1 MYGSPGGFRP
11 RGGGRAGG
19 GRGPPWIPSP
29 DASPHSPEQAGSS
42 SSSAAGGSRPNAHLR
57 NPSFSPSRIL
67 QREGPRSRAPP
78 ISVESVEA
86 AVAKAQR
93 DFLAAGQSVSAWK
106 VSQAAALALQLNS
119 WGSLGFGYHDVP
131 TLRQIQL
138 VEGKVNAFIHCF
150 VSVRRMTTVHDLDVE
165 ICRSE
170 GVEQF
175 EELGLGAL
183 LRQQLVQHYFSVP
196 SDVTEVCKIRV
207 EDLISR
213 LSVFLYRAK
222 NKEITVEE
230 FLDFLVQK
238 YSVATRENLGV
249 RIQSLGLYIKFIKG
263 ARRTEN
269 FALKSLRENGLQKEE
284 MESSLDAILHYMKP
298 LSSPSVDCSDSYK
311 KKGRKKSSGNEEK
324 LENQSEQRYEII
336 QIDSS
341 KVQKLEVT
349 NEDIRRFVATWK
361 EACQKHT
368 AAEVLALMLHIYGPS
383 EKQKRKM
390 LRLFLSY
397 PGVGLLNVAV
407 QSIKFGLLDIVG
419 EDNVQSIQ
427 HGLLDRVSEDNVV
440 NDTPTLLLADM
451 LDNDPLTESE
461 ATLVDESSTD
471 KIENRVT
478 VDDIVKQISAYFGLG
493 HLVPRQE
500 VLPLE
505 KRYVFRDCEIWLKT
519 QFSIKEFKDLGFG
532 NFLEFLNKHA
542 SLLPNEMHCF
552 LTEKCC
558 GNPSLEVSML
568 QQQLVVLLSQAAR
581 NLGSNGVLN
590 KQLISVLLRKQF
602 PSISFQILG
611 SELENISPDLLK
623 NQNNSGISC
632 SVYFSGM
639 LLGNCCNGNSLLNIE
654 NISTNSFEM
663 ITNMSHSTGSFS
675 AKDAIKCLLKAPL
688 LSDLQSW
695 SHWDLIFAPSL
706 GPLLDW
712 LLNEGYFGQLSCIVT
727 CDGRIL
733 RIDNS
738 ATFDEVL
745 EAFIQGSSFKVA
757 VKLLTLFAA
766 YGGAKNVPVSL
777 LKCYAKRAIEVII
790 KNTMDRTETETN
802 EEIPMHKN
810 SLQEQGMVDSA
821 DRGTLLVDSLCS
833 TSDNK
838 KGNKLR
844 KSFCR
849 TNEAY
854 AAASKIILN
863 CLGHLPSEFCSFAAE
878 ILVSGLQIVTHDA
891 AAIILSQCKRTD
903 ERVMLH
909 DIGLS
914 LGIVEWIED
923 YHEFSSAVAA
933 DLFTSPGTANSA
945 SETLCIEPSREQK
958 LSRQVSDS
966 VSSSDKPP
974 VDFKAHTEMLDGHE
988 QALEEDN
995 TMIVGTGES
1004 SKTVY
1009 NNLHSVGST
1018 NKEVQDANF
1027 LVETIRREEF
1037 GLDPDLQLAENSLL
1051 KKQHARLGRAL
1062 HCLSQELYSQD
1073 SHFLLELVQ
1082 NADDNS
1088 YPDNV
1093 QPTLVFILK
1102 STEIIVLNNEKGF
1115 SEQNI
1120 RALCDVGNSTKKG
1133 SSAGYIGQKG
1143 IGFKSVFRVT
1153 DAPEIHSNGFHV
1165 KFDISEGEIGFVC
1178 PTIIPPY
1185 DINHI
1190 ERQLLCDDQT
1200 DTTSWNTCIVL
1211 PFNSKLK
1218 QGMGINS
1225 VISMFS
1231 ELHPSLLL
1239 FLHRIQCIKFKN
1251 MLDDKLVVLRR
1262 ETLGDG
1268 MVMVSHGKEKMSW
1281 LVVSCN
1287 LQAHIIRHNVKTTK
1301 IAIAFTLQKSDNGD
1315 YKLHLDQQPVFA
1327 FLPLRKYGLKFI
1339 LQGDFVLP
1347 SSREEVDGDS
1357 AWNQWLLSEFPDL
1370 FIKAEK
1376 SFYELPCFQES
1387 PGKAVT
1393 VYMSFVPLVG
1403 EVHGFFSRLPRMI
1416 ISKLRMSNCLLLDG
1430 PTLEWVH
1437 PHMVL
1442 RGWDDQVHTLLPEG
1456 LLQQH
1461 LGLGYLNKDIIL
1473 SDSLARAL
1481 GIQEYGPELLIQ
1493 ILSSICHE
1501 QDGIR
1506 SMGLDW
1512 LALWLNAL
1520 YTTLS
1525 IDSSGHQSFASVGR
1539 ESHLLNR
1546 LREIPFIPLSD
1557 GSFGSMSEGPIWLPS
1572 DDLTSRFGGENI
1584 LQHFP
1589 GLSANLRVVT
1599 PFIFSTVAA
1608 KACNTEG
1615 TGVDNLISILHKIGL
1630 QLLSAH
1636 DIIKQHIM
1644 PSISDGIVGRED
1656 MNIMIEYLSFVMVHF
1671 QSVCSACHI
1680 EKADIISFLQTKPI
1694 ILTNHGYKCP
1704 NEEPIHFS
1712 KEFGNS
1718 IDIKKL
1724 IDDTDIKW
1732 NEIDAIYLK
1741 LPGFQLLSYGMMK
1754 WREFF
1759 QELGVN
1765 DFVQVVPVRKKAEDV
1780 FSANLRSMLPCGNHA
1795 AIELFVK
1802 DWESVELVQLLSA
1815 LSSKKH
1821 LEKCKYLLEV
1831 LDKMWDDC
1839 FSAKAKGY
1847 TLSQSKEDT
1856 KTFKSSFMGSILS
1869 FKWVASSMDEEVHYP
1884 SDLFYDCEAIQSI
1897 LGTLAPYAI
1906 PKLTSGKFLEDIGF
1920 KIQVTLDDALRVMQ
1934 SWRKFENAHVSIS
1947 SMSKFYTF
1955 IRDEMAES
1963 SEKTAEVRSGLYIFI
1978 PFIGAS
1984 RCMDVVPGTFMSPNE
1999 VFWHDPTGCMDLLRE
2014 TILQH
2019 VTTSENR
2026 SLPCTI
2032 LSSLYPGLH
2041 DFFVTDCGV
2050 LETPPPNRYLQIL
2063 LQLSYVTS
2071 PKEASHE
2078 VFQVFLKWADDLRP
2092 ESMKSEDLLDL
2103 KESLIKPEN
2112 TVLPTI
2118 QDKWVSLHPQFGLIC
2133 WADDKELMEQFMHFN
2148 DVSFL
2153 QFGELNEIE
2162 KKALTGKV
2170 AGFLRDIGIPA
2181 LSEVVTR
2188 EPIYYG
2194 MVDATEKASLVN
2206 WVLPYAQRYISKL
2219 HHDIYIHLKQSGFE
2233 KLSQLQIVVV
2243 EELFYRNTLKGHDSG
2258 SKRRLECSCILQGN
2272 ILYASRSADSYSL
2285 FLELSRFLFHGAV
2298 EPYIANFLHT
2308 ITLMA
2313 ELGSPEE
2320 QLESYIVNSQKVP
2333 QLPDGEPIWSLLGP
2347 LTLYEDEVSS
2357 QTAVLPVTVRQS
2369 CSKFSRKITKNLNW
2383 PPTNWKNAFYA
2394 PDGHLGEMHQ
2404 LPTNLGT
2411 ACFGSDGQVKEQPGH
2426 STITSLQNVSEE
2438 LPGSIMHTEDQSTLM
2453 ENDDNSSTEDDSK
2466 MTALLYQASE
2476 NVEDGGQPIA
2486 PCSID
2491 KGITI
2496 SLEPVQ
2502 KLPASI
2508 TVPDLDMDLVNASTF
2523 IVRDRLC
2530 METPDEDQSYKTG
2543 RLGEIVAFKYFT
2555 EKLGATAVKWVN
2567 EETETGLPY
2576 DLIIEEEGNTEFIE
2590 VKTTTSTS
2598 KDWFPISTREWH
2610 CAAKK
2615 GDSFSIARVF
2625 LSGPTNPE
2633 IVILKNPW
2641 KLCQQR
2647 VLQLAL
2653 LMPCSTEN

>member
-1 MYGSPGGFRP
+1 MSGSPGGSGP
-11 RGGGRAGG
+11 RGSGRRGGGG
-19 GRGPPWIPSP
+19 GRGPPWVPSP
-29 DASPHSPEQAGSS
+29 DSSPQSPEQAAS
-42 SSSAAGGSRPNAHLR
+42 SSSAAAGYHPNDHVR
-57 NPSFSPSRIL
+57 NAGFFPSRIL
-67 QREGPRSRAPP
+67 QREGQRSRAPS
-78 ISVESVEA
+78 ISVERAEA
-86 AVAKAQR
+86 AVAKAR
-93 DFLAAGQSVSAWK
+93 SDLLAAGQSVSAWK
-106 VSQAAALALQLNS
+106 LSQAAALALQVDS
-119 WGSLGFGYHDVP
+119 WGSLGLSYHDVP

-138 VEGKVNAFIHCF
+138 VEGKVNAFIRCF
-150 VSVRRMTTVHDLDVE
+150 VSVRRMTSVHDLDVE
-165 ICRSE
+165 ICRNE

-175 EELGLGAL
+175 EELGLGTL
-183 LRQQLVQHYFSVP
+183 LRQPLVQQYFSVP
-196 SDVTEVCKIRV
+196 SDATEVCKITI

-222 NKEITVEE
+222 NKEIKVEE

-238 YSVATRENLGV
+238 YSVVTRENLGV
-249 RIQSLGLYIKFIKG
+249 RIQGLGLYIKFIKG

-269 FALKSLRENGLQKEE
+269 AAFKCLRENGLQKEE
-284 MESSLDAILHYMKP
+284 MESSIDTILHHMKSLP
-298 LSSPSVDCSDSYK
+298 SPSMDCSDSYK

-324 LENQSEQRYEII
+324 RENQSEKGYEMI
-336 QIDSS
+336 QIDPS
-341 KVQKLEVT
+341 KLQKLEIP
-349 NEDIRRFVATWK
+349 NGDIRRFVATWK
-361 EACQKHT
+361 EACQKHS
-368 AAEVLALMLHIYGPS
+368 ASEVLALMLHIYGPS
-383 EKQKRKM
+383 EKQKRKK
-390 LRLFLSY
+390 LRIFSSY

-407 QSIKFGLLDIVG
+407 QSIKY
-419 EDNVQSIQ
+419 
-427 HGLLDRVSEDNVV
+427 GLLDRVAEDNVV
-440 NDTPTLLLADM
+440 NDTPTLPLADM
-451 LDNDPLTESE
+451 SDNDPLTESE
-461 ATLVDESSTD
+461 ATLLDEASTD
-471 KIENRVT
+471 EIENRESMLVNEDKIGVT
-478 VDDIVKQISAYFGLG
+478 VDDIIKQIAAYFGLG

-505 KRYVFRDCEIWLKT
+505 KRNMFRDCEIWLKT
-519 QFSIKEFKDLGFG
+519 KFSIKEFKDLGYG
-532 NFLEFLNKHA
+532 NFLEFLDKHA
-542 SLLPNEMHCF
+542 SLLPSEVLCF

-558 GNPSLEVSML
+558 GNSSLEVSML
-568 QQQLVVLLSQAAR
+568 QQQLLVLLSQAAR

-590 KQLISVLLRKQF
+590 KQLVSMLLKKQF

-611 SELENISPDLLK
+611 GEVENVYPDLSK
-623 NQNNSGISC
+623 NENNSSISC
-632 SVYFSGM
+632 SVYFSGT
-639 LLGNCCNGNSLLNIE
+639 LLGNCCNGNSSLNIE

-663 ITNMSHSTGSFS
+663 ISNMNHSTGSFS

-712 LLNEGYFGQLSCIVT
+712 LLNEGCIGKLSCIVT

-738 ATFDEVL
+738 ATFDEFL
-745 EAFIQGSSFKVA
+745 EGFIQGSSFKVA

-777 LKCYAKRAIEVII
+777 LKCYAKRAIDVII
-790 KNTMDRTETETN
+790 KNTMECIETKTN
-802 EEIPMHKN
+802 GEISMHKN
-810 SLQEQGMVDSA
+810 SLQEQSMVDSA
-821 DRGTLLVDSLCS
+821 DRGTLLVDSLW
-833 TSDNK
+833 
-838 KGNKLR
+838 R
-844 KSFCR
+844 M
-849 TNEAY
+849 NEAY
-854 AAASKIILN
+854 AAGSKFILD
-863 CLGHLPSEFCSFAAE
+863 CLGHLPAEFRSSAAE
-878 ILVSGLQIVTHDA
+878 ILVPGLQIVTHNA

-923 YHEFSSAVAA
+923 YHEFSSAIAA
-933 DLFTSPGTANSA
+933 DLFASPGNVNSA
-945 SETLCIEPSREQK
+945 SETLCIERGREQE
-958 LSRQVSDS
+958 LSPKKSDS
-966 VSSSDKPP
+966 FSISDKPP
-974 VDFKAHTEMLDGHE
+974 VNFKADTELLDGHE
-988 QALEEDN
+988 QAFEEDS
-995 TMIVGTGES
+995 TMIVCTGEP

-1009 NNLHSVGST
+1009 DSLHSVGS
-1018 NKEVQDANF
+1018 NIKEVQDANF
-1027 LVETIRREEF
+1027 LIETIRREEF

-1093 QPTLVFILK
+1093 EPTLVFILK

-1115 SEQNI
+1115 SSQNI

-1143 IGFKSVFRVT
+1143 IGFKSVFRVA

-1165 KFDISEGEIGFVC
+1165 KFDISEGQIGFVC

-1190 ERQLLCDDQT
+1190 ERQLLCDDQS

-1218 QGMGINS
+1218 QGTGMNS

-1251 MLDDKLVVLRR
+1251 MLDNKLVVMRR

-1268 MVMVSHGKEKMSW
+1268 IVMVSHGKEKMSW
-1281 LVVSCN
+1281 LVVSRN
-1287 LQAHIIRHNVKTTK
+1287 LQARNIRHNVKTTK

-1315 YKLHLDQQPVFA
+1315 YKPHLDQQPVFA

-1376 SFYELPCFQES
+1376 SFCELPCFQES

-1403 EVHGFFSRLPRMI
+1403 EVHGFFSHLPHMI
-1416 ISKLRMSNCLLLDG
+1416 VNKLRMSNCLLLDG
-1430 PTLEWVH
+1430 PTLEWVP

-1442 RGWDDQVHTLLPEG
+1442 RGWDDQVRTLLPEG

-1461 LGLGYLNKDIIL
+1461 LGLGYLNKDIML

-1481 GIQEYGPELLIQ
+1481 AIQEYSPELLIQ

-1501 QDGIR
+1501 KDDIR

-1512 LALWLNAL
+1512 LASWLNAL

-1525 IDSSGHQSFASVGR
+1525 VSSSGHQSFASVGR
-1539 ESHLLNR
+1539 ESNLLNR
-1546 LREIPFIPLSD
+1546 LREVPFIPLSD

-1608 KACNTEG
+1608 NACNTEG
-1615 TGVDNLISILHKIGL
+1615 TGLDNLISILRKIGL
-1630 QLLSAH
+1630 QLLTAH

-1644 PSISDGIVGRED
+1644 PSISDGMVGRQD

-1680 EKADIISFLQTKPI
+1680 EKADIISYLQTKPI

-1704 NEEPIHFS
+1704 SEEPIHFS

-1718 IDIKKL
+1718 VDIKKL

-1741 LPGFQLLSYGMMK
+1741 HPGFQSLSYRMMK

-1759 QELGVN
+1759 QDLGVN
-1765 DFVQVVPVRKKAEDV
+1765 DFVQVVPVQKKAADV

-1869 FKWVASSMDEEVHYP
+1869 FKCVASSMDNEVHYAN
-1884 SDLFYDCEAIQSI
+1884 DLFYDCEAVQSI

-1906 PKLTSGKFLEDIGF
+1906 PKLTSWRFLEDIGF

-1934 SWRKFENAHVSIS
+1934 NWRELETAHVSIS
-1947 SMSKFYTF
+1947 LMSKFYTF

-1963 SEKTAEVRSGLYIFI
+1963 SEKTAEVRLGLYIFI
-1978 PFIGAS
+1978 PFICAA
-1984 RCMDVVPGTFMSPNE
+1984 RCMDVVPGTFVSPDE
-1999 VFWHDPTGCMDLLRE
+1999 VFWHDPTGCMDLLME
-2014 TILQH
+2014 KILKH
-2019 VTTSENR
+2019 VSKSENR
-2026 SLPCTI
+2026 SLPCMP
-2032 LSSLYPGLH
+2032 LSSLYPSLH

-2050 LETPPPNRYLQIL
+2050 LETTPPNRYFQIL
-2063 LQLSYVTS
+2063 LQLSCITS
-2071 PKEASHE
+2071 PSEASHE
-2078 VFQVFLKWADDLRP
+2078 VFQVFLKWSDDLGP
-2092 ESMKSEDLLDL
+2092 ESMKAEKLLDL

-2133 WADDKELMEQFMHFN
+2133 WSDDKEMMEQFMHFN
-2148 DVSFL
+2148 DVSLL

-2162 KKALTGKV
+2162 KEALTGKV

-2188 EPIYYG
+2188 KPIYYG
-2194 MVDATEKASLVN
+2194 IVDATEKASLVN
-2206 WVLPYAQRYISKL
+2206 WVFPYAQRYMSKL

-2258 SKRRLECSCILQGN
+2258 SKRRLECSCLLQGN
-2272 ILYASRSADSYSL
+2272 ILYATHNADSCSL
-2285 FLELSRFLFHGAV
+2285 FLELSRFFFHGAV
-2298 EPYIANFLHT
+2298 EPRMANFLHT

-2313 ELGSPEE
+2313 ELGRTGE

-2333 QLPDGEPIWSLLGP
+2333 ELPDGEPIWSLLSP
-2347 LTLYEDEVSS
+2347 LTQYEDEVSS
-2357 QTAVLPVTVRQS
+2357 QTAVLPIPVKQS
-2369 CSKFSRKITKNLNW
+2369 CSKFPRKFTKLLNW
-2383 PPTNWKNAFYA
+2383 PPTNSKNVFYA
-2394 PDGHLGEMHQ
+2394 
-2404 LPTNLGT
+2404 
-2411 ACFGSDGQVKEQPGH
+2411 SDSQVKEQPGH
-2426 STITSLQNVSEE
+2426 ATITSLQNVSEE
-2438 LPGSIMHTEDQSTLM
+2438 LPGSTVHTEESTLL
-2453 ENDDNSSTEDDSK
+2453 ENDNNSSTEVDSK
-2466 MTALLYQASE
+2466 MTALLCQESE
-2476 NVEDGGQPIA
+2476 NVEDGGQLVA

-2491 KGITI
+2491 KGITK
-2496 SLEPVQ
+2496 SL
-2502 KLPASI
+2502 
-2508 TVPDLDMDLVNASTF
+2508 DLVNASTF
-2523 IVRDRLC
+2523 TERNRLC
-2530 METPDEDQSYKTG
+2530 METPDENQSYKAG
-2543 RLGEIVAFKYFT
+2543 RLGELVAFKYFT
-2555 EKLGATAVKWVN
+2555 EKLGPTAVKWVN

-2590 VKTTTSTS
+2590 VKTTMSAS
-2598 KDWFPISTREWH
+2598 KDWFPISTTEWH
-2610 CAAKK
+2610 CAAEK
-2615 GDSFSIARVF
+2615 GDSFSIVRVF
-2625 LSGPTNPE
+2625 LLGLTNPE
-2633 IVILKNPW
+2633 ILILKNPW
-2641 KLCQQR
+2641 KLCQQHA
-2647 VLQLAL
+2647 LQLAL